1 MLRALASVVRV
12 TMPPRHAVE
21 YAKSERS
28 QCKSCGERIAKGV
41 VRLASITWVKGYST
55 PHWHHPDCYLATKS
69 NAALVALAVD
79 ENKLDGFPTLKAS
92 DQAALKALTGPV
104 DVEETRDG
112 EPSESRSI
120 KSMKDSSGSALE
132 VSVQGETSQAVTGS
146 PDRKR
151 KVSPGIAAKMN
162 QIEKE
167 QDAKLPLGWK
177 SFSSVILHEAEGLQP
192 SEKIA
197 AFDFDGCL
205 ANTHVRRSGADAW
218 KLMYPSIPKILQGY
232 HRDGYKLVVFT
243 NESNIER
250 WTKSR
255 QKAVDSKV
263 GRLEAFI
270 NVVEVPMHVFI
281 SCGKEGSGDACRK
294 PSPGMWHLLERHLN
308 GGVPINKESSFY
320 VGDAAGR
327 KSDHS
332 AADLGFAQAVGLK
345 FYVPEEVFE

>member
-167 QDAKLPLGWK
+167 QILRYDRKKWETILNGFSPSKLANVYKDAKLPLGWK
-177 SFSSVILHEAEGLQP
+177 SFSSVILHE
-192 SEKIA
+192 
-197 AFDFDGCL
+197 
-205 ANTHVRRSGADAW
+205 
-218 KLMYPSIPKILQGY
+218 
-232 HRDGYKLVVFT
+232 VVFT